1 MNKTERIGI
10 INTFVGG
17 TLWGTNGV
25 DGRNF
30 YQCHLVY
37 DHFYRKREPIAKDF
51 FKNLQLAFFIFQ
63 LLNFILIYH
72 LMIL

>member
-17 TLWGTNGV
+17 TLWGINGF

-30 YQCHLVY
+30 YQHHLVY
-37 DHFYRKREPIAKDF
+37 NHFYRKREPIAKDF
-51 FKNLQLAFFIFQ
+51 F
-63 LLNFILIYH
+63 
-72 LMIL
+72 